1 MAKWGIDM
9 VKADYCHKPGNESG
23 QALYTQFSQ
32 ALNATGRPILFS
44 MCQWGNDN
52 VVEWGGAISQMYR
65 IQMDHIPFWSWPPKA
80 AGVGYGQGTKEIINF
95 MADLHPSKYNKPHAW
110 MDPDFLESLFLT
122 FLGKYGLDHTNSRT
136 EFTFWCLWS
145 SPLLLATDPDLS
157 DEKRSIIMNQEMVDI
172 DQDDSP
178 AGERIRNDNST
189 TGAQVWMRTMS
200 NKDVVVVL
208 YNSGDNSDVK
218 VTATWA
224 ELGLSP
230 DVKMNVRSLWDK
242 AELGTL
248 SGQIEATLKAHD
260 VAVLRLR
267 LP

>member
-1 MAKWGIDM
+1 
-9 VKADYCHKPGNESG
+9 
-23 QALYTQFSQ
+23 
-32 ALNATGRPILFS
+32 
-44 MCQWGNDN
+44 
-52 VVEWGGAISQMYR
+52 
-65 IQMDHIPFWSWPPKA
+65 
-80 AGVGYGQGTKEIINF
+80 
-95 MADLHPSKYNKPHAW
+95 
-110 MDPDFLESLFLT
+110 
-122 FLGKYGLDHTNSRT
+122 
-136 EFTFWCLWS
+136 
-145 SPLLLATDPDLS
+145 
-157 DEKRSIIMNQEMVDI
+157 MNQEMVDI